1 MVDAVTSIEDRR
13 FFYHG
18 GVNYW
23 RLMKAALIDLRE
35 GENRQGGS
43 TITMQAARLFFLSP
57 EKKLSRKLTEMLIS
71 VELEQRFSKKQ
82 IFELY
87 ANQVPMGQRG
97 SFTTTG
103 FGEAAQAYFAKDL
116 KDITLPEAA
125 LLAGFIQRPTY
136 LDPYRPPHRAHHHHN
151 LALHTLRT

>member
-57 EKKLSRKLTEMLIS
+57 ETKLSRKLTEMLIS
-71 VELEQRFSKKQ
+71 RALEQRYSKKQ
-82 IFELY
+82 IFDLY
-87 ANQVPMGQRG
+87 ANTVHIGKRV
-97 SFTTTG
+97 SV
-103 FGEAAQAYFAKDL
+103 
-116 KDITLPEAA
+116 
-125 LLAGFIQRPTY
+125 
-136 LDPYRPPHRAHHHHN
+136 
-151 LALHTLRT
+151 RTPA